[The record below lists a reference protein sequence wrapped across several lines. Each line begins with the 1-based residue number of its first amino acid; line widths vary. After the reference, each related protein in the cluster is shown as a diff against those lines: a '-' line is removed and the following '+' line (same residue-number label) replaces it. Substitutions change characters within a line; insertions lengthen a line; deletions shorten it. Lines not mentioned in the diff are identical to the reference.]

1 MAAVDPRLF
10 GFTQAAR
17 RYLGLSVAIGV
28 ATAALVIVQAWLLA
42 GLITAAFQERADLTD
57 LRTPMA
63 ALLGV
68 VVARALLSWAAEAA
82 AHRSS
87 ARAKSELR
95 RALLR
100 RAVDLGPSWLA
111 GRRTADLT
119 TLSTRGVDALDAYFA
134 KYLPQL
140 VLAVIVPTAVVAVVV
155 VQDWLAAAIIAVT
168 VPLIPLFMVVVG
180 VTTRARTARRLS
192 TLQRLSGHFLDAVAG
207 LPTLKVFGRAK
218 SYAVAIRQVTDS
230 YRRET
235 MSTLR
240 IAFLSSLVLEL
251 VASLSVAVVAV
262 AIGLRLV
269 GGDLDL
275 FTGLFV
281 LVLAPEAYLPLRLL
295 GANFHASAD
304 GLAAADQVFTVLEE
318 PLPPRG
324 VRHRRPRPGRSGSRG
339 HRYRGDLSRPGRARD
354 QRTVSVAEPGRDRR
368 CHRAQRVRQVDLARR
383 PARLRHTAGRARPGR
398 RRRSR
403 RPRPRRLAGQVGWV
417 PQRPHLFAATLAENI
432 RLGHPDV
439 SDESVCQAVDA
450 AGLTDLVD
458 RLPLGL
464 ATSIGERGAGL
475 AAGERQRVALAR
487 AFLRDAPLLLLDEP
501 TANLDGATEAAVLDA
516 VRRIAAGRTVLIAAH
531 RPALVAVADREIR
544 LDPSPAEVRA

>member
-17 RYLGLSVAIGV
+17 RYLALSVAIGV
-28 ATAALVIVQAWLLA
+28 VTAALVIVQAWLLA
-42 GLITAAFQERADLTD
+42 GLITAAFQEGADLTE

-100 RAVDLGPSWLA
+100 RAVDFGPSWLA

-304 GLAAADQVFTVLEE
+304 GLAAADQVFSVLEE

-324 VRHRRPRPGRSGSRG
+324 VRTDVPDPAAAGLEVTDIEVIYPDREEPAISGLCLSLNPGETVALTGPSGCGKSTLLAVLLGFVTLRAG
-339 HRYRGDLSRPGRARD
+339 RVQVGD
-354 QRTVSVAEPGRDRR
+354 
-368 CHRAQRVRQVDLARR
+368 VDLADLD
-383 PARLRHTAGRARPGR
+383 PDAWRARV
-398 RRRSR
+398 
-403 RPRPRRLAGQVGWV
+403 AWV

-475 AAGERQRVALAR
+475 AVGERQRVALAR

-501 TANLDGATEAAVLDA
+501 TANLDGATEAAVLNS

-531 RPALVAVADREIR
+531 RPALVAVADREVR
-544 LDPSPAEVRA
+544 LNPSPAEVRA